1 MVAISDRLPEM
12 SPQEYLEWEE
22 QQPIKHEYVNGY
34 VYAMAGG
41 TIPHNIIAVNLT
53 NALKNHLKG
62 KGCLVL
68 SADAKLGISEQGPF
82 HYPDVMVTCDERD
95 RKAIKMVRY
104 PCLIVEVFSPSTEAR
119 DRGDKFT
126 HYRRISTLKEYVLIS
141 ADSLSVECYRLN
153 DRGKWEL
160 THYSLEEST
169 LSETELEINLT
180 SVDFSCPIS
189 QLYENTEWRN
199 AAVDR
204 VTAERER
211 QMAARAVAMENLN
224 RNVERAARTAEAAGL
239 ELEKSMRKAEVDRA
253 EIDRIVEYL
262 MGKNSNSGSP
272 TS

>member
-1 MVAISDRLPEM
+1 
-12 SPQEYLEWEE
+12 
-22 QQPIKHEYVNGY
+22 
-34 VYAMAGG
+34 
-41 TIPHNIIAVNLT
+41 
-53 NALKNHLKG
+53 
-62 KGCLVL
+62 
-68 SADAKLGISEQGPF
+68 
-82 HYPDVMVTCDERD
+82 
-95 RKAIKMVRY
+95 MVRS
-104 PCLIVEVFSPSTEAR
+104 PCLIVEILSPSTEDY

-126 HYRRISTLKEYVLIS
+126 HYRRISTLKEYVLVS
-141 ADSLSVECYRLN
+141 PDRMSVECYRLN

-160 THYSLEEST
+160 THYSLEENM

-224 RNVERAARTAEAAGL
+224 RNVERAARTVEAVGL
-239 ELEKSMRKAEVDRA
+239 ELENFMRKAEVSQA
-253 EIDRIVEYL
+253 KIDRIREYL
-262 MGKNSNSGSP
+262 MGKNSNGCST